1 MCSASS
7 TKTSS
12 TPARMR
18 CSAALRPE
26 RPPPM
31 IRTWTSGC
39 RGANSLHRRASSR
52 CASQPFEGDARVVL
66 AAAKELGAAQLAR
79 GSVYCDFVDA
89 AFLPSFRGHQQV
101 GRLRVSRAVRKNDRT
116 GTIEREFPRGFGRI
130 ANLLAV
136 RIERAQLHGLGRA
149 AEDRDRGMQAALAL

>member
-39 RGANSLHRRASSR
+39 MGANSLHRGASSR
-52 CASQPFEGDARVVL
+52 CASQPFEGDTRIVL
-66 AAAKELGAAQLAR
+66 AAAQELGAAQLAR
-79 GSVYCDFVDA
+79 GSVDYHFVDA
-89 AFLPSFRGHQQV
+89 ALLPSFCGHQQV
-101 GRLRVSRAVRKNDRT
+101 GRLRLSRAVRENDRA
-116 GTIEREFPRGFGRI
+116 GTIEREFP
-130 ANLLAV
+130 
-136 RIERAQLHGLGRA
+136 
-149 AEDRDRGMQAALAL
+149 